1 MTRVSG
7 SRRAKRSGM
16 AYFIRRSGH
25 ECAVIALHPDDREE
39 TIASGLALADAED
52 LCVSKLDQMRPAPA
66 TPSVGGGEPQ
76 LRPPQRMKK
85 HGGRQLVF
93 KF

>member
-1 MTRVSG
+1 
-7 SRRAKRSGM
+7 M
-16 AYFIRRSGH
+16 AYFIRRSGD

-39 TIASGLALADAED
+39 TIAGSLPRAAAED
-52 LCVSKLDQMRPAPA
+52 LCVSKLDRMRPAPA
-66 TPSVGGGEPQ
+66 TPSVGGAEPQ
-76 LRPPQRMKK
+76 PRPPQRMKK

>member
-1 MTRVSG
+1 MTRGSG

-16 AYFIRRSGH
+16 AYFIRRCGD

-39 TIASGLALADAED
+39 TIAGGLPRADAED

-66 TPSVGGGEPQ
+66 TPSVGGAEPQ
-76 LRPPQRMKK
+76 PRPPQRMKK
-85 HGGRQLVF
+85 HGPRQLVF

>member
-1 MTRVSG
+1 
-7 SRRAKRSGM
+7 M
-16 AYFIRRSGH
+16 AYFIRRCGD

-39 TIASGLALADAED
+39 TIASGLPRAGAED

-66 TPSVGGGEPQ
+66 TPSVGAEPQ
-76 LRPPQRMKK
+76 PRPPQRMKK